1 LSDGSNKAQVQLLK
15 ENPPT
20 TYSKPMILIAN
31 CNDVAEVEHHVF
43 SPVLT
48 HIEQKLET
56 IDKQYVKALA
66 NKFDHTAQEL
76 LEILKPARQSFA
88 TELPGLG
95 MDMEF
100 SMLFRRFMEDLKV
113 GLEDLVLT
121 IRQEIQPLGDEFKQK
136 VIDVC
141 AIAKKNPPI
150 SQPAELARQYKVF
163 GGWNRAVEEQLNNL
177 RAYLT
182 EHLATHLDAYLQ
194 AKIDEKLTIFVSR
207 IFPQSFREV
216 LLQENQGVND
226 SRAMLMFLIEKLS
239 KTKHPT
245 LYTSFEYILKFSF
258 AYHSHF
264 HYRVREEMRG
274 LETYT
279 DASVREIVPFDAT
292 QENILEK
299 AEEIAA
305 GLLERYQKTVYY
317 VSKRLGSEEM
327 QTDPGKAIFS
337 LVEEIKDRLIRTRDI
352 DEQEW
357 RPFLSEIRG
366 KLWTKEFGRFEQ
378 EIALKREW
386 QQALEAVTRQVEHIQ
401 TSFSA

>member
-1 LSDGSNKAQVQLLK
+1 
-15 ENPPT
+15 
-20 TYSKPMILIAN
+20 
-31 CNDVAEVEHHVF
+31 
-43 SPVLT
+43 
-48 HIEQKLET
+48 
-56 IDKQYVKALA
+56 
-66 NKFDHTAQEL
+66 
-76 LEILKPARQSFA
+76 
-88 TELPGLG
+88 
-95 MDMEF
+95 
-100 SMLFRRFMEDLKV
+100 
-113 GLEDLVLT
+113 
-121 IRQEIQPLGDEFKQK
+121 
-136 VIDVC
+136 
-141 AIAKKNPPI
+141 
-150 SQPAELARQYKVF
+150 
-163 GGWNRAVEEQLNNL
+163 
-177 RAYLT
+177 
-182 EHLATHLDAYLQ
+182 
-194 AKIDEKLTIFVSR
+194 
-207 IFPQSFREV
+207 
-216 LLQENQGVND
+216 
-226 SRAMLMFLIEKLS
+226 MFLIEKLS